1 MRILV
6 AAVAVVFALPAAA
19 QEKPFQPVVEAL
31 VREVLVP
38 AYDAF
43 AATAAEQAALTAALC
58 EAPSQAAL
66 DAARGGFGA
75 LIGAFA
81 GIEPYRFG
89 PAARE
94 NRYERLFFWPDRRGR
109 GLRQVQGI
117 IGGEDDTAV
126 GVESL
131 ANKSV
136 AVQGLPALEFVLF
149 GTGSDELATI
159 GGFRCDYGA
168 TIAGAIA
175 AVGEV
180 MAAEWN
186 AEFAGTMLNS
196 GPDNDAYRSDA
207 EALQDI
213 LQAAAT
219 QMELTGT
226 QKLAAVVRY
235 SPEAARPKRAA
246 FWRSGQ
252 TLPMVSANVATVRS
266 ILEGGVGD
274 LLEDDVSLRGA
285 LFELSQIDRAL
296 TPLLED
302 GRPFV
307 ELAVDPDAH
316 RRLAFAVSPAAAAQ
330 ALIAE
335 RIQGALGLVAGFNA
349 LDGD

>member
-1 MRILV
+1 
-6 AAVAVVFALPAAA
+6 
-19 QEKPFQPVVEAL
+19 
-31 VREVLVP
+31 
-38 AYDAF
+38 
-43 AATAAEQAALTAALC
+43 
-58 EAPSQAAL
+58 
-66 DAARGGFGA
+66 
-75 LIGAFA
+75 
-81 GIEPYRFG
+81 
-89 PAARE
+89 
-94 NRYERLFFWPDRRGR
+94 
-109 GLRQVQGI
+109 
-117 IGGEDDTAV
+117 
-126 GVESL
+126 
-131 ANKSV
+131 
-136 AVQGLPALEFVLF
+136 
-149 GTGSDELATI
+149 
-159 GGFRCDYGA
+159 
-168 TIAGAIA
+168 GAIA